1 MMRGDSRVFRRSS
14 EYPHLPVHIDLAKV
28 DIGAGGHS
36 SVAKPLVSD
45 ASMGSIPGGC
55 LWAVSPAGIEIF
67 WVTEG
72 NGAGFGIRGSPSGIE
87 IFEKEIEQVSE
98 SRLLTDQ
105 WQSGRL

>member
-1 MMRGDSRVFRRSS
+1 MCGDSPVFRRSS

-36 SVAKPLVSD
+36 SVAKHLVSD
-45 ASMGSIPGGC
+45 APAGMSVGSILGC
-55 LWAVSPAGIEIF
+55 VFGPFPQQESRFF

-87 IFEKEIEQVSE
+87 IF
-98 SRLLTDQ
+98 D
-105 WQSGRL
+105 